1 MNISKETL
9 LEVRQQAV
17 NKRQQLYEMLQQA
30 NGAIDMVDFLLKK
43 MESPEQQNDA
53 D

>member
-1 MNISKETL
+1 MELTKEAL

-17 NKRQQLYEMLQQA
+17 TRRQQVFEMLQQA

-43 MESPEQQNDA
+43 LEEPEQQNDA
-53 D
+53 N

>member
-30 NGAIDMVDFLLKK
+30 NGAIDMIDHLLQKL
-43 MESPEQQNDA
+43 EQPEQENDA
-53 D
+53 N

>member
-1 MNISKETL
+1 MELTKEVL

-30 NGAIDMVDFLLKK
+30 NGAIDMVDFLLQKL
-43 MESPEQQNDA
+43 EEPEQSDA
-53 D
+53 I